1 MENNNNKKSAYGNS
15 GKAEKSSADPTIE
28 KAKSEINAQT
38 DAMLREI
45 EERRQR
51 RTARQREDGQQIQ
64 AEEEAKARR
73 MARRKAQEE
82 ANLTGVYPKNVPTVS
97 SSDGVINNNA
107 VKSEI
112 SSSENFRQAQG
123 LTAAPLRASSLRRKQ
138 RLLREFQVQDVFV
151 PQVKLRFFPR

>member
-45 EERRQR
+45 EERRQYR
-51 RTARQREDGQQIQ
+51 RTARQREIEQQIQ

-82 ANLTGVYPKNVPTVS
+82 ANLTGIYPEKMPPTVS

-112 SSSENFRQAQG
+112 SSSENFPTGARFDRRPFFQP
-123 LTAAPLRASSLRRKQ
+123 AA
-138 RLLREFQVQDVFV
+138 
-151 PQVKLRFFPR
+151 